1 MHKNMLCKKGLFQS
15 TEKEEETETHTR
27 SVAPTQSQNYDTIGG
42 THMNETTVITIPVGY
57 VAIPLMEYEQMIT
70 KIHAFNA
77 DMCDE
82 IRAATEKANDQ
93 IAALQ
98 AENETLRGQ
107 VDTLSRIAN
116 EQGFNLKKLERNLE
130 DEKKAH
136 AAALAR
142 NSDLTDLAHHL
153 NETVYSLK
161 KEIAELNDELL
172 ATDTVR
178 EISSERPAEE
188 YHECCHAL
196 HEED

>member
-1 MHKNMLCKKGLFQS
+1 MSEN
-15 TEKEEETETHTR
+15 T
-27 SVAPTQSQNYDTIGG
+27 PTVTLPI
-42 THMNETTVITIPVGY
+42 GY
-57 VAIPLMEYEQMIT
+57 VAVSLPVYEQMLA
-70 KIHAFNA
+70 KIQAFNM
-77 DMCDE
+77 DMADE
-82 IRAATEKANDQ
+82 IKAATEKANDQ
-93 IAALQ
+93 ITALQ

-153 NETVYSLK
+153 NETVYALRR
-161 KEIAELNDELL
+161 EIAELNNELL

>member
-1 MHKNMLCKKGLFQS
+1 
-15 TEKEEETETHTR
+15 
-27 SVAPTQSQNYDTIGG
+27 
-42 THMNETTVITIPVGY
+42 MNENTMEPNITLPLGFI
-57 VAIPLMEYEQMIT
+57 AIPIGDYRDMVEKL
-70 KIHAFNA
+70 ARFNA

-136 AAALAR
+136 AAALTR

-161 KEIAELNDELL
+161 KEIADLNNELL

-178 EISSERPAEE
+178 EISSMRPAEE

-196 HEED
+196 HSED

>member
-1 MHKNMLCKKGLFQS
+1 
-15 TEKEEETETHTR
+15 
-27 SVAPTQSQNYDTIGG
+27 
-42 THMNETTVITIPVGY
+42 MNENTLTVTLPIGYVTIP
-57 VAIPLMEYEQMIT
+57 LDEY
-70 KIHAFNA
+70 KIMVDKICRFNA

-82 IRAATEKANDQ
+82 IKAATEKANDQ
-93 IAALQ
+93 ITALQ

-142 NSDLTDLAHHL
+142 NSDLTEMAHNM

-161 KEIAELNDELL
+161 KEIAELNNELL
-172 ATDTVR
+172 ATDNVR
-178 EISSERPAEE
+178 EFSPMRPAEE
-188 YHECCHAL
+188 FHECCHAL
-196 HEED
+196 HAED

>member
-1 MHKNMLCKKGLFQS
+1 MN
-15 TEKEEETETHTR
+15 E
-27 SVAPTQSQNYDTIGG
+27 DTIMADLKPIK
-42 THMNETTVITIPVGY
+42 TFVPESQVQPLSVTLPLGY
-57 VAIPLMEYEQMIT
+57 VCIPIGEYREMT
-70 KIHAFNA
+70 DKLARFNA

-142 NSDLTDLAHHL
+142 NSDLTEMAHNL

-178 EISSERPAEE
+178 EISPMRPAEE
-188 YHECCHAL
+188 FHECCHAL
-196 HEED
+196 HSED

>member
-1 MHKNMLCKKGLFQS
+1 
-15 TEKEEETETHTR
+15 
-27 SVAPTQSQNYDTIGG
+27 
-42 THMNETTVITIPVGY
+42 MNENTPTVTLPIGY
-57 VAIPLMEYEQMIT
+57 VAVSLPVYEQMLA
-70 KIHAFNA
+70 KIQAFNM
-77 DMCDE
+77 DMADE
-82 IRAATEKANDQ
+82 IKAATEKANDQ
-93 IAALQ
+93 ITALQ

-142 NSDLTDLAHHL
+142 NTDLTDLAHHL

-161 KEIAELNDELL
+161 KEIADLNDELL

-178 EISSERPAEE
+178 EISPMRPAEE
-188 YHECCHAL
+188 FHECCHAL
-196 HEED
+196 HSED